1 MTSPYTIFSTD
12 KNLESGAGVDICY
25 PGFTITIHRAG
36 GSNAKYA
43 NALRDKAR
51 PHSKMIANGMLD
63 DTIAAKMLIEA
74 FAESVIV
81 GWKGVTD
88 ENGVELPFS
97 IENCVKLFTD
107 LPDLYADIKNQAE
120 DFKVFQKAN
129 EETERKN
136 S

>member
-1 MTSPYTIFSTD
+1 MASPYSIFSTD

-43 NALRDKAR
+43 TTLKEKAK

-63 DTIAAKMLIEA
+63 EKIASSMLIEA
-74 FAESVIV
+74 FAESVVI

-88 ENGVELPFS
+88 ETGKEMPFS
-97 IENCVKLFTD
+97 VENCVKLFTD
-107 LPDLYADIKNQAE
+107 LPDLYADIKAQAE
-120 DFKVFQKAN
+120 DFKIFQKAN
-129 EETERKN
+129 EEAERKN
-136 S
+136 